1 MPKLSGEAYRT
12 TRLCVDS
19 YEKGVLKGRC
29 YNPGFEGGGQEF
41 ESLAQFLVAAETLFD
56 SANIPQSFTAK
67 RSFLPWPDV
76 ALNENSMSNPQ
87 AGKLGTFTIR
97 LLFRQHA
104 SWQGSV
110 TWMEGSGEQTFRSVL
125 ELVLL
130 IDSALGSCRED
141 SA

>member
-1 MPKLSGEAYRT
+1 MPKLSGETYRN

-29 YNPGFEGGGQEF
+29 YNPGFEGGKQEF
-41 ESLAQFLVAAETLFD
+41 ESLAQFLTGAEVQFD

-67 RSFLPWPDV
+67 RSFLPWPEV
-76 ALNENSMSNPQ
+76 AFIENLTPSPQ
-87 AGKLGTFTIR
+87 VGKLGTFTIR

-104 SWQGSV
+104 SWQGSII
-110 TWMEGSGEQTFRSVL
+110 WMEGNREQTFRSVL

-130 IDSALGSCRED
+130 IDSALGGCWED
-141 SA
+141 PT